1 MTGIVGISKEEK
13 EKEYEGWGEP
23 TRVQGMYKFKELSQ
37 QNTGEK
43 IIKRER
49 KKKKQRKNETG
60 GQGKQKD
67 KQGEWKKKSETMG
80 SLSEKQKNQKV
91 RTERRGLSNSQGGT
105 HRFKQ
110 RDK

>member
-1 MTGIVGISKEEK
+1 VTGIVGISKEEK

-49 KKKKQRKNETG
+49 KKKNKERMRQVAKGSRKTNKES
-60 GQGKQKD
+60 GK
-67 KQGEWKKKSETMG
+67 
-80 SLSEKQKNQKV
+80 KNQRQWAV
-91 RTERRGLSNSQGGT
+91 
-105 HRFKQ
+105 
-110 RDK
+110 

>member
-49 KKKKQRKNETG
+49 KKKKT
-60 GQGKQKD
+60 
-67 KQGEWKKKSETMG
+67 KKE
-80 SLSEKQKNQKV
+80 
-91 RTERRGLSNSQGGT
+91 
-105 HRFKQ
+105 
-110 RDK
+110 